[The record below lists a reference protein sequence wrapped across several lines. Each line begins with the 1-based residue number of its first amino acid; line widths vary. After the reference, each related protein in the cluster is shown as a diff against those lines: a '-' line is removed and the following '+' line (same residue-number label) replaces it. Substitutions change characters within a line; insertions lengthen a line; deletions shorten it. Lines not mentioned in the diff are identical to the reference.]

1 MASLGLA
8 ASNCIE
14 ISSDEDSEEDF
25 TAVGLSSSH
34 SRSRNAIAAL
44 FKSFTRKCTQHGLS
58 NDTISY
64 AWNIFEKANTNFLIQ
79 EEFISFLR
87 AAAER
92 LNKGNVRHLVTS
104 ICQCLCTESVSD
116 LTSLNFSQARTR
128 TRRAGEEVT
137 PTKQLEAAKGKLI
150 EFISKQCIARKLI
163 QKQPQGGNH
172 AGPPNSHENA
182 TISSMAKEQEG
193 INLNLTT
200 TEPGS
205 NKIDFNG
212 GPSDIGG
219 VKSVGTCVTSK
230 LTGSGLVSSTNVTT
244 HQLMNGKSLKE
255 QIRGNPKTI
264 STPAKATHVQTPTMK
279 RKCVTPA
286 PTGDGTVVKKAKG
299 TNDIADNGT
308 EDDDSDDVIFVSVTH
323 HAQPQVR
330 KSSDCNEKQEARP
343 KLPSATLAKACNS
356 QVNSSSSAV
365 ASKEAKRQKKKMLIK
380 SMKTR
385 LKFYDK
391 EIKRLAQAELSLDEM
406 DNADSS
412 YIRESKMKEK
422 YARLHKKL
430 CMLQGSDDLYDEQ
443 PYAGVKIIGCPY
455 PEINREAE
463 KYVRSKKRFPDFF
476 EIKKIVGNANKNY
489 SIGLKSPEELDIAR
503 EVFSEIGDKLQRRRK
518 KEFTKYSG
526 SFLTDKVKTE
536 ADPALHDPHLKKQL
550 KTNKKISKQKTE
562 EVFKHYSRLQY
573 EGCDTNTISSD
584 DEEIAKQVIET
595 QKKVSPGPLRK
606 RVKVSSTLSVN
617 GVRLEKVHTSDD
629 KSMVADQQN
638 LKEENHCPN
647 NGKEDTE
654 KNQWVGNS
662 CVPKRLFPCLSTQSQ
677 SKLEETKVVNNSP
690 PKTALQKDELTSQ
703 VRCNIA
709 AKSHSND
716 GSLTQTDKLGHTQ
729 PMQSKLETNQRNTLK
744 SCSRIKLENVPEGS
758 FSGVMIM
765 NGQANTSSMQTPVR
779 QPSVTSTVQSRQP
792 LVTSTVQS
800 RQPLV
805 TSTAQSGYKQINGK
819 STSSFTQPPLTS
831 NNTPKM
837 NHKLHISEKMEK
849 VLKRVKPALVNYL
862 NGNTSPLSKNQQ
874 SKDRT
879 VNGSLERADAGS
891 HKNLSDMD
899 DSVSATTAH
908 QSKTADSSNSSEIII
923 IDIDSDDD

>member
-8 ASNCIE
+8 APNCIE

-25 TAVGLSSSH
+25 IAVGLSSSH
-34 SRSRNAIAAL
+34 SRNTIAAL

-92 LNKGNVRHLVTS
+92 LNKGNVRQLVTS

-116 LTSLNFSQARTR
+116 LTSLNYSQSRPS
-128 TRRAGEEVT
+128 TRRASEEIT

-150 EFISKQCIARKLI
+150 DFISKQCIARKLV
-163 QKQPQGGNH
+163 QKQPQAVNPG
-172 AGPPNSHENA
+172 APPNSHEKA
-182 TISSMAKEQEG
+182 TISSVTKEQEG
-193 INLNLTT
+193 VKLNLTT
-200 TEPGS
+200 TEPGT
-205 NKIDFNG
+205 NKTDVNG

-219 VKSVGTCVTSK
+219 IKSVSPCVTSK

-244 HQLMNGKSLKE
+244 HQLMNGIGLQK
-255 QIRGNPKTI
+255 QMRGNPKTI
-264 STPAKATHVQTPTMK
+264 VSTPAKAMHVQTPTVE

-286 PTGDGTVVKKAKG
+286 PTADGMAVKEAKG
-299 TNDIADNGT
+299 TNDIAGNET
-308 EDDDSDDVIFVSVTH
+308 EGDDSDDVIFVSVTH
-323 HAQPQVR
+323 HAQPQIR
-330 KSSDCNEKQEARP
+330 KSCSVNDKQEARP
-343 KLPSATLAKACNS
+343 KPPSAALAKACNL
-356 QVNSSSSAV
+356 QVNSGSGAES
-365 ASKEAKRQKKKMLIK
+365 SKEAKRQKKKMLIK

-430 CMLQGSDDLYDEQ
+430 CMLQGSDNLYDEQ
-443 PYAGVKIIGCPY
+443 PYAGVRIIGCPY

-476 EIKKIVGNANKNY
+476 EIKKIVGSANKSY

-536 ADPALHDPHLKKQL
+536 ADPALRDPHLKKQL

-595 QKKVSPGPLRK
+595 QKKISPGPLRK
-606 RVKVSSTLSVN
+606 RVKLISTLSVN
-617 GVRLEKVHTSDD
+617 GVKLEKVHSDD
-629 KSMVADQQN
+629 KSVVADQQK
-638 LKEENHCPN
+638 LKEENHCSN
-647 NGKEDTE
+647 TGKEDTE
-654 KNQWVGNS
+654 KNQWAGNS
-662 CVPKRLFPCLSTQSQ
+662 CVPKRLFQCLSTQSQ
-677 SKLEETKVVNNSP
+677 SKLEETKVVDNSA
-690 PKTALQKDELTSQ
+690 PKTALQKEELTSQ
-703 VRCNIA
+703 VHCNIA
-709 AKSHSND
+709 SNNPSKD
-716 GSLTQTDKLGHTQ
+716 GSLTQTDKLAHTQ
-729 PMQSKLETNQRNTLK
+729 PMQSKLETNQTNTPK
-744 SCSRIKLENVPEGS
+744 SCSSLKLGNVSEGS
-758 FSGVMIM
+758 LSEVRIM
-765 NGQANTSSMQTPVR
+765 NGQVKTSSMQTPVR
-779 QPSVTSTVQSRQP
+779 QPF
-792 LVTSTVQS
+792 
-800 RQPLV
+800 V
-805 TSTAQSGYKQINGK
+805 TSTAQSGYKQMNAK
-819 STSSFTQPPLTS
+819 STSSFTQSPLTS
-831 NNTPKM
+831 NNTPKV

-862 NGNTSPLSKNQQ
+862 NGNTSPLTKNQE
-874 SKDRT
+874 SKYRT
-879 VNGSLERADAGS
+879 VNGSLEKADAGS
-891 HKNLSDMD
+891 CKNSTNKD
-899 DSVSATTAH
+899 DDTVPATTPH
-908 QSKTADSSNSSEIII
+908 RSKSADSLNSSKIII
-923 IDIDSDDD
+923 IDSDDD